1 MQEMDILDMNVLDET
16 ENDNGI
22 PAEDYDDDENENF
35 LGEEDAELN
44 EDLDNRDFESEDEA
58 RHPEVRQDRKLGQS
72 PSSYNLAQFK
82 CCYTSLYSNRWMS
95 LRQWRTRNIQHA
107 HQSIWY
113 VASGI
118 FFNVYKACY
127 TAK

>member
-44 EDLDNRDFESEDEA
+44 EDHDNRDFESEDEA
-58 RHPEVRQDRKLGQS
+58 RRLEVRQERKLAYQHFHLIIWH
-72 PSSYNLAQFK
+72 NL
-82 CCYTSLYSNRWMS
+82 N
-95 LRQWRTRNIQHA
+95 
-107 HQSIWY
+107 
-113 VASGI
+113 VAVLLCILTGG
-118 FFNVYKACY
+118 
-127 TAK
+127 